1 MGEVYVQSAAIVSSV
16 LFVAIAIIQLL
27 LTLGAP
33 WGEIT
38 MGGFHKGKLPGK
50 LRIASLF
57 SFFILLFFAAV
68 SLNVAGIVS
77 FENGFRFP
85 KIILWIMTAFLGLN
99 TIANLLSKSPKEK
112 WIMTPLAGIA
122 CLSLLLVAV
131 YG

>member
-16 LFVAIAIIQLL
+16 LFVMIAVIQLL
-27 LTLGAP
+27 LTLGVP

-50 LRIASLF
+50 LRIASLI

-68 SLNVAGIVS
+68 SLNVADIVS

-99 TIANLLSKSPKEK
+99 AIANLLSKSPKEK

-122 CLSLLLVAV
+122 FLSLLLVAV